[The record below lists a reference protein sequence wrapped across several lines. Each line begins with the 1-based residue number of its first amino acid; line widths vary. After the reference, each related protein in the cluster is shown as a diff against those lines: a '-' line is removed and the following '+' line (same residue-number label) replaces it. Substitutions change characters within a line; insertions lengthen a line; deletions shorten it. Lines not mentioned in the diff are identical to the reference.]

1 MWGRRRTP
9 LCLIDHQSGLKLYWN
24 KRVIPDSTFCSSPQ
38 NYSYFIVF
46 DVCLREDFK
55 RTDVLRTP
63 KDYTGVMDKRE
74 GIEMVII
81 IIITI
86 SSSRSIVAD
95 VVFVLVVSS
104 SEVFVH
110 Q

>member
-1 MWGRRRTP
+1 
-9 LCLIDHQSGLKLYWN
+9 
-24 KRVIPDSTFCSSPQ
+24 
-38 NYSYFIVF
+38 VF

-55 RTDVLRTP
+55 RTDVLTTST
-63 KDYTGVMDKRE
+63 DYTGVMDKRE

-86 SSSRSIVAD
+86 SSSRSIVSD

-104 SEVFVH
+104 SEVVFY